1 MVMLP
6 DKKLYDMWVEFCKT
20 VIRDIVQDNNTALE
34 MRYPDPFSFAD
45 IVSFQEVIYN
55 FVDVMNVEL
64 SINNGS
70 FNGLN
75 AEKVHDLLKNFNLV
89 GIGDNSYFENKY
101 GIQYNIKSN
110 GLNSYFLKIE
120 KLEDLDDSEE
130 TIIENFK
137 GVFINDL
144 SGNVLTD
151 GILTLELDN

>member
-1 MVMLP
+1 MGKSEITLLIISILLTILIASAITP
-6 DKKLYDMWVEFCKT
+6 SFIKAHHFAKT
-20 VIRDIVQDNNTALE
+20 SIVINEIKSIR
-34 MRYPDPFSFAD
+34 
-45 IVSFQEVIYN
+45 
-55 FVDVMNVEL
+55 DVMNSEL

-89 GIGDNSYFENKY
+89 GIGDNSYFENKH

-110 GLNSYFLKIE
+110 GSNSYFLKIE

-144 SGNVLTD
+144 SGNNLKD
-151 GILTLELDN
+151 GILILELDN

>member
-1 MVMLP
+1 MG
-6 DKKLYDMWVEFCKT
+6 KT
-20 VIRDIVQDNNTALE
+20 EITLLIVGIILSILIGSTIAPAFIKANHFAQTSIVINEIKSIR
-34 MRYPDPFSFAD
+34 
-45 IVSFQEVIYN
+45 
-55 FVDVMNVEL
+55 DVMNSEL

-89 GIGDNSYFENKY
+89 GIGDNSYFENKH

-130 TIIENFK
+130 TIIENLK
-137 GVFINDL
+137 GIFINDL

-151 GILTLELDN
+151 GVLILEFDN